1 MFSTQLISYPDSI
14 VTVSR
19 RKALTELVAIVVA
32 GAAAILIAL
41 SLAGSHGASPARAL
55 PQVRDMAPAWNL
67 TNAAPVPAASA
78 AATPFTHA
86 ASVVRARP

>member
-32 GAAAILIAL
+32 GVAAILIAL
-41 SLAGSHGASPARAL
+41 SLAGSHGASRAL
-55 PQVRDMAPAWNL
+55 PQVRDMAPAWTL

-78 AATPFTHA
+78 VATPFTHSA
-86 ASVVRARP
+86 PVVRTRP